1 MCLLHFTLF
10 NQQRQQE
17 PLIRSKTH
25 VRREYLDPSGLLP
38 LPLVL
43 EQEHHLLVVK
53 VVLHDAAPQELDN
66 LVLEKNKIKQKRRQN
81 IIFKMCLAK
90 MQYKLS
96 DKHFVQLGY
105 LFFLHISSNK
115 NVFRKQ

>member
-25 VRREYLDPSGLLP
+25 VRREYLDPSWLLP

-66 LVLEKNKIKQKRRQN
+66 LVLKKQEQIKR
-81 IIFKMCLAK
+81 
-90 MQYKLS
+90 S
-96 DKHFVQLGY
+96 
-105 LFFLHISSNK
+105 
-115 NVFRKQ
+115 